1 MTKKIM
7 NDLVFKYVYGQD
19 TKLSKEALKGL
30 LHTFLDLKIEDVQIK
45 NTNSP
50 DANIVSKD
58 VRFDIS
64 ALLDNQTWIDV
75 EMQMESMADSLQNR
89 LEYYESKMLASQD
102 MKGKYYQELKPC
114 IVLIFLDVNLF
125 DDDHMI
131 KIFQNRSQYNTQFNP
146 NNLMSIVTVEMNK
159 LNSEVLE
166 KMNVKEE
173 YVYYLKNC
181 HNAQNDSKIK
191 EILQNVE
198 AIRMA
203 DQRFKEITNDEWDA
217 LNREFDE
224 LKRNE
229 NEMREKYYQDLYRKE
244 GIEKGIELGRKEGI
258 KEGRAEGIVE
268 GRAEGIVEGEIK
280 GITKT
285 IRNFSKVM
293 SVEQIASVLDKSVDE
308 INKILKD

>member
-1 MTKKIM
+1 
-7 NDLVFKYVYGQD
+7 
-19 TKLSKEALKGL
+19 
-30 LHTFLDLKIEDVQIK
+30 
-45 NTNSP
+45 
-50 DANIVSKD
+50 
-58 VRFDIS
+58 
-64 ALLDNQTWIDV
+64 
-75 EMQMESMADSLQNR
+75 
-89 LEYYESKMLASQD
+89 
-102 MKGKYYQELKPC
+102 
-114 IVLIFLDVNLF
+114 
-125 DDDHMI
+125 MI

-244 GIEKGIELGRKEGI
+244 GIEKGIEKGIELGRKEGI
-258 KEGRAEGIVE
+258 KEGRAEGISEVIQ
-268 GRAEGIVEGEIK
+268 A
-280 GITKT
+280 
-285 IRNFSKVM
+285 FSKTM
-293 SVEQIASVLDKSVDE
+293 SVEQIASVLGKDVAE
-308 INKILKD
+308 IESLLK